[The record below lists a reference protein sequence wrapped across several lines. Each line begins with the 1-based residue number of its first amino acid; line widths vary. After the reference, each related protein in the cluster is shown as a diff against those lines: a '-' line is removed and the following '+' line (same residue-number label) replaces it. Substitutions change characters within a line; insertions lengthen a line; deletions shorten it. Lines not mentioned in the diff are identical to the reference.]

1 MLDLRQTVGRRFSG
15 AHYWATGVFLAARY
29 RVQMRYT
36 TLMAKSDTTVREAWR
51 QHPWAIV
58 LLILLAISFGGEIM
72 LGARP
77 LALIGSGMLLA
88 GWTVQL
94 IISLRRPKHQ

>member
-1 MLDLRQTVGRRFSG
+1 MAELN
-15 AHYWATGVFLAARY
+15 
-29 RVQMRYT
+29 T
-36 TLMAKSDTTVREAWR
+36 THREACR

-58 LLILLAISFGGEIM
+58 LLILLAISFGGELM

-88 GWTVQL
+88 GWTAQL
-94 IISLRRPKHQ
+94 IISLRRPKQQ